1 MNSFGSFYFD
11 GNAIEQQLQASR
23 EHVTYLQQQLGEQKH
38 NVRQLQDQ
46 TEQLKRDG
54 QEKEKKNN
62 QLRKQLESLRAKHRQ
77 YPTISKQHKP
87 WASLSRNGRWER
99 KRNLAQAF
107 KRISAPVHE
116 EVKRIK
122 VELEFAEG
130 EVMSLIV
137 RDYRKDE
144 EKLAETVEKE
154 DQERKILQAKDQYR
168 ISYDALHALRKA
180 GVSHIP
186 SKYSLL
192 NLAKRLSTYIPIIHL
207 GKVKIVKDCGL
218 ASFFPFLIL
227 PPLLYLCS
235 CAVKSFFLGMDNGQ

>member
-1 MNSFGSFYFD
+1 MNSFGSFHFD
-11 GNAIEQQLQASR
+11 GNAIEQQLQAFR
-23 EHVTYLQQQLGEQKH
+23 EHVTCLQQQLGEQKH

-87 WASLSRNGRWER
+87 WASLSRNGRWQR

-168 ISYDALHALRKA
+168 ISYDALHALSENLK
-180 GVSHIP
+180 
-186 SKYSLL
+186 SLI
-192 NLAKRLSTYIPIIHL
+192 T
-207 GKVKIVKDCGL
+207 
-218 ASFFPFLIL
+218 
-227 PPLLYLCS
+227 
-235 CAVKSFFLGMDNGQ
+235 